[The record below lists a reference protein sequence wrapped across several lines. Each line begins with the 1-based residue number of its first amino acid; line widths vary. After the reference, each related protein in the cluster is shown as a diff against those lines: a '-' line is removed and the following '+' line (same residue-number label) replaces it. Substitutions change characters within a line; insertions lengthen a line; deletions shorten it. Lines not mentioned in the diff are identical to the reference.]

1 MPNSR
6 YSTQIAMFGKV
17 TESKTTKKKTTRE
30 TQTKAEIQSKQ
41 KPTYI
46 ILFEIFSQNLSNQSV
61 YLVSI
66 VTHMVVNL

>member
-1 MPNSR
+1 
-6 YSTQIAMFGKV
+6 MFGKV
-17 TESKTTKKKTTRE
+17 TESKTTNKKKTTRE